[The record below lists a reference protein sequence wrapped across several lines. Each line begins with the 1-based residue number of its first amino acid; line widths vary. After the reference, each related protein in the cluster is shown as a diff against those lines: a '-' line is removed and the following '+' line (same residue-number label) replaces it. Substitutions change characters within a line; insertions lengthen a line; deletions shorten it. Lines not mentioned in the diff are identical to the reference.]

1 MSVTNLN
8 ARTATRNTIKSSKK
22 KRQQRLTNSF
32 PMNITAW
39 YMIHKLDL

>member
-22 KRQQRLTNSF
+22 KTTAIDRQQLPNEYYSMVHDTQ
-32 PMNITAW
+32 T
-39 YMIHKLDL
+39 

>member
-22 KRQQRLTNSF
+22 KTTAIDRQQLPNEYYSILHDTQ
-32 PMNITAW
+32 T
-39 YMIHKLDL
+39 

>member
-22 KRQQRLTNSF
+22 RQQRLTDNSL
-32 PMNITAW
+32 MNITAW
-39 YMIHKLDL
+39 YMIQKLDL

>member
-22 KRQQRLTNSF
+22 RKQRLTDNSF
-32 PMNITAW
+32 PMNVTAW

>member
-22 KRQQRLTNSF
+22 TTAIDRQQLPNEYYSMVHDTQ
-32 PMNITAW
+32 T
-39 YMIHKLDL
+39 